1 MDSKEDW
8 AARFAAIHRVEEAES
23 DEEEEGV
30 DEEGVT
36 MREEREAK
44 WKEEN
49 EGREME
55 AGDKVAMRAYYKV
68 SDFPFVW
75 HGRGWIAS

>member
-1 MDSKEDW
+1 M
-8 AARFAAIHRVEEAES
+8 EEVDS

-55 AGDKVAMRAYYKV
+55 AGDKVAMRQYYKV
-68 SDFPFVW
+68 RRVSF
-75 HGRGWIAS
+75 A